1 MAEQG
6 FMKDVIRI
14 VVAEDNDDL
23 RALLAPLINEEPD
36 LNCAAS
42 TAYLDEVSPLIV
54 QHQAH
59 IAVLDMQL
67 RGGSVLPRL
76 PALCRDHAA
85 TRFIIH
91 SGHANPELMR
101 KAHEAGAGAYV
112 LKSGEIDE
120 LIVAIRKLMAR
131 E

>member
-1 MAEQG
+1 MSEQG

-23 RALLAPLINEEPD
+23 RALIAPLINEEPD
-36 LNCAAS
+36 LHCAAS
-42 TAYLDEVSPLIV
+42 TAYLDEVSPLIIR
-54 QHQAH
+54 HQAH

-91 SGHANPELMR
+91 SGHANPELVR

-120 LIVAIRKLMAR
+120 LIVAIRQLVAR
-131 E
+131 